1 MNEYDSNRILD
12 LVKNINYKP
21 TKKINYADC
30 YVLNTCHIRE
40 KATEKVYHDIG
51 RVKKEFRNR
60 KKPILIITG
69 CVAQAEGDE
78 MLKQEKYIDAVIGPQ
93 SYHEIPEIIKKAET
107 SKKRFNSTEFDVIEK
122 FDKLNLFK
130 NSNSKISSFITIQE
144 GCDKFCNFCVVPYTR
159 GPEYSRSI
167 KEIITEVKQL
177 IENGVKEITLL
188 GQNVNAYKHEKNKLS
203 DLIYTLNNIKGI
215 ERIKFTTSHPKDMT
229 DDLIEV
235 YKNCNKLMPLLHL
248 PVQSG
253 SNKILKLMN
262 RKHSVEEYLSII
274 ERLQN
279 KKPNIKFSSDFII
292 GYPNE
297 TEQDFADTINLLK
310 RVKFINSYSFIFSA
324 RPGTPSNRLS
334 PIDREVAKKR
344 LKVFQELSDEIKKN
358 YRKNLLNTET
368 NVLFENKLEQKDR
381 YFGRDEFSNSII
393 VDSQVNLTG
402 RIINTKINSFNG
414 NTLFGEIV
422 KEKEFAA

>member
-1 MNEYDSNRILD
+1 
-12 LVKNINYKP
+12 
-21 TKKINYADC
+21 
-30 YVLNTCHIRE
+30 
-40 KATEKVYHDIG
+40 
-51 RVKKEFRNR
+51 
-60 KKPILIITG
+60 
-69 CVAQAEGDE
+69 
-78 MLKQEKYIDAVIGPQ
+78 
-93 SYHEIPEIIKKAET
+93 
-107 SKKRFNSTEFDVIEK
+107 
-122 FDKLNLFK
+122 
-130 NSNSKISSFITIQE
+130 
-144 GCDKFCNFCVVPYTR
+144 
-159 GPEYSRSI
+159 
-167 KEIITEVKQL
+167 
-177 IENGVKEITLL
+177 
-188 GQNVNAYKHEKNKLS
+188 
-203 DLIYTLNNIKGI
+203 
-215 ERIKFTTSHPKDMT
+215 
-229 DDLIEV
+229 
-235 YKNCNKLMPLLHL
+235 
-248 PVQSG
+248 
-253 SNKILKLMN
+253 MN